1 MLHEVY
7 NNEAQAARDVGEL
20 ARGVALAIELA
31 DSRSTLTVSSGVWLL
46 GSIGLLAMDVDAL
59 QMAVRVAQRRLPNLP
74 GSNAELEQAR
84 TRLRA
89 LTEGRPA
96 PATPRPRDDRVD
108 EWLDVVRLP

>member
-1 MLHEVY
+1 MY

-31 DSRSTLTVSSGVWLL
+31 DSRSALTVSSGVWLL

-74 GSNAELEQAR
+74 GSNAQLEQAR

-89 LTEGRPA
+89 LTEGRAGPGHTA
-96 PATPRPRDDRVD
+96 PRDDRVD